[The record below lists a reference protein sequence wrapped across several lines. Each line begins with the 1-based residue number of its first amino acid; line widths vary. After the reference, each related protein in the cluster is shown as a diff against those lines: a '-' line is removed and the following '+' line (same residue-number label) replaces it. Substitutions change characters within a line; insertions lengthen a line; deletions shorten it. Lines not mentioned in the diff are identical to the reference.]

1 MTLPTFITLLVVG
14 VIVGL
19 IAMWVGK
26 SPKLPLS
33 VNLGACTGGA
43 FLGWW
48 VLRQINPVAI
58 QVGFAL
64 GGSVSLLALF
74 RTLKK

>member
-19 IAMWVGK
+19 IATW
-26 SPKLPLS
+26 
-33 VNLGACTGGA
+33 LG
-43 FLGWW
+43 
-48 VLRQINPVAI
+48 I